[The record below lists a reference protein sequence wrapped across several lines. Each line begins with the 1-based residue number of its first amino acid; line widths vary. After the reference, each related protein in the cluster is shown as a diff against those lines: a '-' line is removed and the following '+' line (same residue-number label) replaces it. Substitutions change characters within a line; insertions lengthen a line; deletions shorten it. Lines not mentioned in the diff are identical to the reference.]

1 VLQPLLTELVDWVR
15 LHEESIVANSATE
28 GMLSGIPKDLRRCL
42 KEQVYYSEEHFMEV
56 VRSFSDQLGMLPLP
70 LHPLLEESASDASQ
84 AMKDMHRERITLD
97 GDEVAPLDFPRLLA
111 DKGLLLLLCSLH

>member
-1 VLQPLLTELVDWVR
+1 
-15 LHEESIVANSATE
+15 
-28 GMLSGIPKDLRRCL
+28 
-42 KEQVYYSEEHFMEV
+42 MEV

-97 GDEVAPLDFPRLLA
+97 V
-111 DKGLLLLLCSLH
+111 SLSLFRAFEPTNHQSSQYHICAYIR